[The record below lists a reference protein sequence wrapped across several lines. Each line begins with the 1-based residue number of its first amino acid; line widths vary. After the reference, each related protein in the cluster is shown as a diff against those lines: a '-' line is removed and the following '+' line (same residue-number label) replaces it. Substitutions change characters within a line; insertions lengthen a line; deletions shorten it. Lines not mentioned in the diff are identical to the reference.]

1 MHTRHAS
8 SEDNPAHESSRF
20 DRAPEG
26 DEPFPRRPP
35 VPDSSDR
42 ANAARMPGRHVA
54 MLAIRRDAVLNQWGE
69 LNYDAGGFVG
79 RLRRHRRRLAL
90 AAVRNKGSSG

>member
-1 MHTRHAS
+1 
-8 SEDNPAHESSRF
+8 
-20 DRAPEG
+20 
-26 DEPFPRRPP
+26 
-35 VPDSSDR
+35 
-42 ANAARMPGRHVA
+42 MPGRHVA